1 MGKMKR
7 RAKIFIFSFLV
18 VCLAQS
24 ILLAQELTDV
34 KEEGAIKGAEK
45 VVSEPNRA
53 IILGQVQ
60 KLEKDFPYV
69 KLTVRV
75 VRSYAV
81 ENYANFIEE
90 GEVIQI
96 QPDYID
102 REFEISSFFED
113 ERRVRNLQ
121 AYYFLPGDYFFAE
134 VSLSEK
140 ERWVY
145 FDIQR
150 INEELVLKE
159 VLKEVKEP
167 EEFLEELEEFLKKLD
182 EFLEHLFSLSIWLKE
197 PFFKPPQEYAKLAS
211 VLYRL
216 VQSPN
221 RCDFAEKHKL
231 YLFEDKVR
239 VVIELISGCDELR
252 EDYGMVVEK
261 RGENLIKALVPIE
274 QLLYLAVDAC
284 VGFIRPPHVPLPLST
299 NQEGN

>member
-1 MGKMKR
+1 MVGAA
-7 RAKIFIFSFLV
+7 RAVEVTI
-18 VCLAQS
+18 
-24 ILLAQELTDV
+24 
-34 KEEGAIKGAEK
+34 
-45 VVSEPNRA
+45 EPNRA

-81 ENYANFIEE
+81 ENYTNFIEE

-113 ERRVRNLQ
+113 ERRVKNLQ

-140 ERWVY
+140 EKFLY

-167 EEFLEELEEFLKKLD
+167 EELEEFLKKLD
-182 EFLEHLFSLSIWLKE
+182 EFLEHLFSLNIWLKE
-197 PFFKPPQEYAKLAS
+197 PFSKPPQEYAKLAS

-216 VQSPN
+216 VESSN

-239 VVIELISGCDELR
+239 VVIELISGCDELGQ
-252 EDYGMVVEK
+252 DYGMVVEK

-299 NQEGN
+299 NREGN